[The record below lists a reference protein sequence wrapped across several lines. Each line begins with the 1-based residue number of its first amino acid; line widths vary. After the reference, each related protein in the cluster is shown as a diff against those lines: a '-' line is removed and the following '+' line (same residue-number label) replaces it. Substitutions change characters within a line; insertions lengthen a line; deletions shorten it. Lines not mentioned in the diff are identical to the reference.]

1 MITALRMASQA
12 AKEVWWKVILKE
24 SATVA
29 IKGTAAETS
38 KKVLDKMNI
47 NKRPIKKK
55 LKTLEKMLSKKEL
68 TKEEYDKLRKRII
81 DECSIQDI

>member
-1 MITALRMASQA
+1 MYSNSIQLIIFGEVNMITALRMASQA
-12 AKEVWWKVILKE
+12 AKEVWWKFILKE

-55 LKTLEKMLSKKEL
+55 LKTLEKNVV
-68 TKEEYDKLRKRII
+68 
-81 DECSIQDI
+81 